1 MERKIVCTVA
11 ILAVAAASC
20 NAQQATKDAPK
31 YELSDLPKA
40 DIKSFKKNANGAYVL
55 FDGTSLRGWRGYNKE
70 HVPSRW
76 SIEEGMLKFSR
87 KPEGVDKPEGGDI
100 IFAHDFKDF
109 ELEFEWKISHAGN
122 SGVFFLAKEVKGQPI
137 YISSPEYQLLDNDNH
152 PDAKQGVDGNR
163 KSASLYDMI
172 PAKPQNGKPAGEWNK
187 AKIVIKK
194 GKVQHFQNDQ
204 LVVEYTLWTPAW
216 TDLLQKS
223 KFSQEKWPLAF
234 ELLKNVGGKSKSGLI
249 GFQDHGD
256 DVWFRNVTVKVL

>member
-1 MERKIVCTVA
+1 MERKMVSAVA
-11 ILAVAAASC
+11 ILAVASVSC
-20 NAQQATKDAPK
+20 NAQQDAPK
-31 YELSDLPKA
+31 YELSDLPKV
-40 DIKSFKKNANGAYVL
+40 DIQSFEKNADGAYVL

-70 HVPSRW
+70 HVPSKW
-76 SIEEGMLKFSR
+76 TIEDGMLKFSR
-87 KPEGVDKPEGGDI
+87 KPEGVDNPEGGDI

-122 SGVFFLAKEVKGQPI
+122 SGVFFLAKEVKGQAI
-137 YISSPEYQLLDNDNH
+137 YVSAPEYQLLDNDNH
-152 PDAKQGVDGNR
+152 PDAKQGMDNNR

-187 AKIVIKK
+187 AKIVVKK

-204 LVVEYTLWTPAW
+204 RVVEYTLWTPAW

-234 ELLKNVGGKSKSGLI
+234 ELLKNVGGTSKSGVI